1 MVSGSRQEY
10 AGAVFSRHALCIDV
24 ASLSA
29 VHHVTSIAS
38 GTSGLWAISRLQNG
52 TEIVW

>member
-1 MVSGSRQEY
+1 MVSGSCQEY
-10 AGAVFSRHALCIDV
+10 AGAVFSRRALCIDV
-24 ASLSA
+24 ASLSP

-38 GTSGLWAISRLQNG
+38 DMSGLWAVSSLQNG